1 MFCDIAKKSLTD
13 TLASLGI
20 GICNVE
26 IGEFDAK
33 TKIGDTTIIVSYP
46 KAIGGIS
53 YYFKS
58 DDLEIG
64 TAFYATYQEVDWP
77 AIVSSVL
84 FNKYDS
90 SAWVARKV
98 CDQLRD
104 RSYDTVVDIRASKA
118 CRLVGHYN
126 PDGQKER
133 YLAFMIYQIPGSRNG
148 SYHYC
153 LETLNGK
160 LVAQVKEATTDEVIK
175 RLTDI
180 ILAESGSGSKEPKR
194 SADAGW
200 ANDCIATIAE
210 TAKLYSN
217 HLFTVT
223 LSEVTDE
230 HTGVQVSTRD
240 GSCRYLLQ
248 VSDDRI
254 SSMDVKTGEPGPA
267 ILKKDWLDTPKEKRL
282 TASWR
287 FIVLMYNYSILD
299 HTLAIDS
306 ASDMNLA
313 WCDVR
318 EVSQYLTSE
327 PFLPYTLVSGTTTV
341 RENGTIEVDSE
352 IFFYRQPEK
361 GLIKIS
367 YVILAG
373 SGSQPYGNTTI
384 QISINDQSTIVDV
397 PSYSPILLAI
407 GAAMLQ
413 MLASVE

>member
-1 MFCDIAKKSLTD
+1 MSDDIARKSLTD

-20 GICNVE
+20 SSCNVE
-26 IGEFDAK
+26 TSEIDAK
-33 TKIGDTTIIVSYP
+33 TKIGDITIIVSYP

-58 DDLEIG
+58 ADLEIG
-64 TAFYATYQEVDWP
+64 TAFYATYKEVDWP

-90 SAWVARKV
+90 CAWVARKV

-118 CRLVGHYN
+118 CRLVGHYSA
-126 PDGQKER
+126 DGQKER

-148 SYHYC
+148 SYSYS

-175 RLTDI
+175 RLTDAI
-180 ILAESGSGSKEPKR
+180 IAESGSMEPKS
-194 SADAGW
+194 SADDNW
-200 ANDCIATIAE
+200 ANDCIASIAE

-217 HLFTVT
+217 RLFTVT
-223 LSEVTDE
+223 VEQVTGE
-230 HTGVQVSTRD
+230 HTGVQVSTRE
-240 GSCRYLLQ
+240 GSCRYLLK

-254 SSMDVKTGEPGPA
+254 SSVDVKTGEPGPA
-267 ILKKDWLDTPKEKRL
+267 ILKKDWLNTPNNKRI
-282 TASWR
+282 TASWN
-287 FIVLMYNYSILD
+287 FIVLMYNYSVLE
-299 HTLAIDS
+299 HTLAISS

-313 WCDVR
+313 WCDVS
-318 EVSQYLTSE
+318 EVSQWLTSE
-327 PFLPYTLVSGTTTV
+327 PFLPNTLVSGTTTV

-384 QISINDQSTIVDV
+384 NISIGNQSTVVEV

-407 GAAMLQ
+407 GTAMLQ

>member
-1 MFCDIAKKSLTD
+1 MSDDITKKSLTD

-20 GICNVE
+20 SSCNVE
-26 IGEFDAK
+26 TSEIDAK

-46 KAIGGIS
+46 KAIGAIS

-64 TAFYATYQEVDWP
+64 TAFYATHQEVDWP

-90 SAWVARKV
+90 CAWVARKV

-180 ILAESGSGSKEPKR
+180 IIAETEPKEAKS
-194 SADAGW
+194 SADDAW
-200 ANDCIATIAE
+200 ANDCMAVIAE
-210 TAKLYSN
+210 AAKLYSN
-217 HLFTVT
+217 QLFTVT
-223 LSEVTDE
+223 IEPASSE
-230 HTGVQVSTRD
+230 HTGVRVSTRE
-240 GSCRYLLQ
+240 GSCFYLLQ

-254 SSMDVKTGEPGPA
+254 SSVDVKTGEPGPA
-267 ILKKDWLDTPKEKRL
+267 ILKKDWLGTTGKKRL
-282 TASWR
+282 TAIWS
-287 FIVLMYNYSILD
+287 FIVLMYNYSILE

-327 PFLPYTLVSGTTTV
+327 PFLPNTLVSGTTTV

-367 YVILAG
+367 YLILAG
-373 SGSQPYGNTTI
+373 SSSAPYGDTR
-384 QISINDQSTIVDV
+384 ISISIGNQSTIVEV
-397 PSYSPILLAI
+397 PTYSPILLAI

>member
-1 MFCDIAKKSLTD
+1 MSDDVAKKSLTD

-20 GICNVE
+20 SSCNVE
-26 IGEFDAK
+26 TGEIDAK

-58 DDLEIG
+58 ADLEIG
-64 TAFYATYQEVDWP
+64 TAFYATLQEVDWP

-90 SAWVARKV
+90 CAWVARKV

-104 RSYDTVVDIRASKA
+104 RSYETVVDIRASKA

-148 SYHYC
+148 GYHYC

-175 RLTDI
+175 RLTDV
-180 ILAESGSGSKEPKR
+180 ILADTSSKETKS
-194 SADAGW
+194 SADDAW
-200 ANDCIATIAE
+200 ANDCMAVIAE

-223 LSEVTDE
+223 IEPASSE
-230 HTGVQVSTRD
+230 HTGVRVSTRE
-240 GSCRYLLQ
+240 GFCRYLLQ

-254 SSMDVKTGEPGPA
+254 SSMDVKTGESGPA
-267 ILKKDWLDTPKEKRL
+267 ILKKDWLNTPKEKKL
-282 TASWR
+282 TAIWS
-287 FIVLMYNYSILD
+287 FIVLMYNYSILE

-367 YVILAG
+367 YVILAS
-373 SGSQPYGNTTI
+373 SGSQPYGDTRIN
-384 QISINDQSTIVDV
+384 ISIGNQSTIVDV

>member
-1 MFCDIAKKSLTD
+1 MFGDIAKKSLTD

-26 IGEFDAK
+26 IGEFDAR
-33 TKIGDTTIIVSYP
+33 TKISDTTILVNRSE
-46 KAIGGIS
+46 AFGGIS
-53 YYFKS
+53 YYFES
-58 DDLEIG
+58 DDLKID
-64 TAFYATYQEVDWP
+64 TTYYAAHHEVDLP
-77 AIVSSVL
+77 SIVTSVL
-84 FNKYDS
+84 FNKYDRC
-90 SAWVARKV
+90 AWVARKV
-98 CDQLRD
+98 YDQLRD
-104 RSYDTVVDIRASKA
+104 RSYSPTVHIRDSKT
-118 CRLVGHYN
+118 CRLTASYMG
-126 PDGQKER
+126 DDQKEH
-133 YLAFMIYQIPGSRNG
+133 YLVYLIKQMPGSRNG
-148 SYHYC
+148 SYSYS
-153 LETLNGK
+153 LRTPRDET
-160 LVAQVKEATTDEVIK
+160 VTQVKEATVDEVVK
-175 RLTDI
+175 RLADVI
-180 ILAESGSGSKEPKR
+180 IAENSPKKHKS
-194 SADAGW
+194 SADNDW
-200 ANDCIATIAE
+200 ANDCIASIAE

-223 LSEVTDE
+223 IEPASSE
-230 HTGVQVSTRD
+230 HTGVKISTRK

-248 VSDDRI
+248 VSNDRI
-254 SSMDVKTGEPGPA
+254 SSMDVKTGESGPA

-282 TASWR
+282 TAIWS
-287 FIVLMYNYSILD
+287 FIVLMYNYSILE
-299 HTLAIDS
+299 HTLAIDH

-367 YVILAG
+367 YVILAS

-384 QISINDQSTIVDV
+384 QISIGNQSTIVEV

-407 GAAMLQ
+407 GTAMLQ
-413 MLASVE
+413 MLASV

>member
-1 MFCDIAKKSLTD
+1 MSSDIAKKSLTD

-20 GICNVE
+20 SSCNVE
-26 IGEFDAK
+26 TSEIDAK

-46 KAIGGIS
+46 RAIEGIS

-58 DDLEIG
+58 ADLEIS
-64 TAFYATYQEVDWP
+64 TALYAKCKEVDWA

-90 SAWVARKV
+90 CAWIARKV

-126 PDGQKER
+126 PDGKKER
-133 YLAFMIYQIPGSRNG
+133 YLAFMIYQIPDSRNG

-175 RLTDI
+175 RLTDVI
-180 ILAESGSGSKEPKR
+180 IAEHSPKEPKS
-194 SADAGW
+194 SADDAW
-200 ANDCIATIAE
+200 ANDCMDAIAE

-223 LSEVTDE
+223 IEPASSE
-230 HTGVQVSTRD
+230 HTGVRVSTRE
-240 GSCRYLLQ
+240 GSCFYLLQ

-254 SSMDVKTGEPGPA
+254 SSMDVKTGESGPA

-282 TASWR
+282 TAIWS
-287 FIVLMYNYSILD
+287 FIVLMYNYSILE

-327 PFLPYTLVSGTTTV
+327 PFLPNTLVSGTTTV

-373 SGSQPYGNTTI
+373 SGSEPYGNTTI
-384 QISINDQSTIVDV
+384 NISIGNQSTIVDV

-413 MLASVE
+413 MLASV

>member
-1 MFCDIAKKSLTD
+1 MTTEIAKKSLTD
-13 TLASLGI
+13 TMASLGI
-20 GICNVE
+20 GICNLETGE
-26 IGEFDAK
+26 IYAK
-33 TKIGDTTIIVSYP
+33 TKIGDITIIVSYP
-46 KAIGGIS
+46 KAIGAIS

-90 SAWVARKV
+90 CAWVARKV

-118 CRLVGHYN
+118 CRLVGHYST
-126 PDGQKER
+126 DGQKER

-148 SYHYC
+148 GYTYS

-180 ILAESGSGSKEPKR
+180 ILAESGSKEPKR

-230 HTGVQVSTRD
+230 HTGVQVSTRE
-240 GSCRYLLQ
+240 GSCKYLLK
-248 VSDDRI
+248 VSDYRI
-254 SSMDVKTGEPGPA
+254 SSVDVKTGEPGPD
-267 ILKKDWLDTPKEKRL
+267 ILKKDWLAIPSNKRL
-282 TASWR
+282 SASWN
-287 FIVLMYNYSILD
+287 FIVLMYNYSVLE
-299 HTLAIDS
+299 HTLAISS

-313 WCDVR
+313 WRDVR
-318 EVSQYLTSE
+318 EVSQWLTSE
-327 PFLPYTLVSGTTTV
+327 PFLPNTLVSGTTTV

-367 YVILAG
+367 YVILAS
-373 SGSQPYGNTTI
+373 SGSKPYGDTR
-384 QISINDQSTIVDV
+384 ISISIGDQSTIVEV
-397 PSYSPILLAI
+397 PTYSPILLAI

>member
-1 MFCDIAKKSLTD
+1 MSDDIAKKSLTD
-13 TLASLGI
+13 TMASLGI

-26 IGEFDAK
+26 TGEIYAK

-46 KAIGGIS
+46 KAIGAIS

-64 TAFYATYQEVDWP
+64 TAFYATYQEVDWA

-90 SAWVARKV
+90 CAWVARKV

-104 RSYDTVVDIRASKA
+104 RSYETVVDIRASKA

-126 PDGQKER
+126 PDGKKER
-133 YLAFMIYQIPGSRNG
+133 YLAFMIYQIPGSSNG

-153 LETLNGK
+153 LETLDGK
-160 LVAQVKEATTDEVIK
+160 LVAQVKEATTDEVIE
-175 RLTDI
+175 RLTDV
-180 ILAESGSGSKEPKR
+180 ILADTSPKEAKS
-194 SADAGW
+194 SADNAW
-200 ANDCIATIAE
+200 ANDCIAVIAR
-210 TAKLYSN
+210 TAELYSN

-223 LSEVTDE
+223 VEQITGK
-230 HTGVQVSTRD
+230 HTGVQVSTRE
-240 GSCRYLLQ
+240 GSCRYLLK

-254 SSMDVKTGEPGPA
+254 SSVDVKTGEPGPA

-282 TASWR
+282 TAIWS
-287 FIVLMYNYSILD
+287 FIVLMYNYSILE

-352 IFFYRQPEK
+352 VFFYRQPEK

-373 SGSQPYGNTTI
+373 SGSQPYGDTR
-384 QISINDQSTIVDV
+384 ISISIGDQSTIVEV
-397 PSYSPILLAI
+397 PTYSPILLAI

>member
-1 MFCDIAKKSLTD
+1 MTIEIAKKSLTD

-20 GICNVE
+20 SSCNVE
-26 IGEFDAK
+26 TGEYDAK

-64 TAFYATYQEVDWP
+64 TAFYAAYQEVDWP

-90 SAWVARKV
+90 CAWVARKV
-98 CDQLRD
+98 CDQLREKL
-104 RSYDTVVDIRASKA
+104 YDTVVDIRRSKA

-126 PDGQKER
+126 TDGKKER

-148 SYHYC
+148 SYIYS
-153 LETLNGK
+153 LETLGGK
-160 LVAQVKEATTDEVIK
+160 LVAQVKEATTDEVVK
-175 RLTDI
+175 RLTDA
-180 ILAESGSGSKEPKR
+180 ILAEPSPKESKN
-194 SADAGW
+194 SDDAGW
-200 ANDCIATIAE
+200 AYGCIANITE

-223 LSEVTDE
+223 VEQDTGE
-230 HTGVQVSTRD
+230 HTCVQVSTRE

-248 VSDDRI
+248 VSHDRI
-254 SSMDVKTGEPGPA
+254 SSVDTKTGEPGPD
-267 ILKKDWLDTPKEKRL
+267 ILKQKWLDTPEQKKL
-282 TASWR
+282 STVWT
-287 FIVLMYNYSILD
+287 FIVLMYEYSVLVSNPEIS
-299 HTLAIDS
+299 S

-313 WCDVR
+313 WTDVS

-327 PFLPYTLVSGTTTV
+327 PFLPNTLVSGVTTV
-341 RENGTIEVDSE
+341 RETGTIEVDSE

-361 GLIKIS
+361 GLIKVS
-367 YVILAG
+367 YVIPAG
-373 SGSQPYGNTTI
+373 SSTHPYGNVRVM
-384 QISINDQSTIVDV
+384 ISIGDQSTFVDV
-397 PSYSPILLAI
+397 PNYSPILLAI

-413 MLASVE
+413 MLASV

>member
-1 MFCDIAKKSLTD
+1 MSGDIAKKSLTD

-20 GICNVE
+20 SSCNVE

-64 TAFYATYQEVDWP
+64 TAFYATFQEVDWP

-90 SAWVARKV
+90 CAWVARKV

-104 RSYDTVVDIRASKA
+104 RSYETVVDIRASKA

-126 PDGQKER
+126 PDGKKER

-180 ILAESGSGSKEPKR
+180 ILAESGSGSKEPMP
-194 SADAGW
+194 AGQ
-200 ANDCIATIAE
+200 I
-210 TAKLYSN
+210 TA
-217 HLFTVT
+217 
-223 LSEVTDE
+223 
-230 HTGVQVSTRD
+230 
-240 GSCRYLLQ
+240 
-248 VSDDRI
+248 
-254 SSMDVKTGEPGPA
+254 
-267 ILKKDWLDTPKEKRL
+267 
-282 TASWR
+282 
-287 FIVLMYNYSILD
+287 
-299 HTLAIDS
+299 
-306 ASDMNLA
+306 
-313 WCDVR
+313 
-318 EVSQYLTSE
+318 
-327 PFLPYTLVSGTTTV
+327 
-341 RENGTIEVDSE
+341 
-352 IFFYRQPEK
+352 
-361 GLIKIS
+361 
-367 YVILAG
+367 
-373 SGSQPYGNTTI
+373 
-384 QISINDQSTIVDV
+384 
-397 PSYSPILLAI
+397 
-407 GAAMLQ
+407 
-413 MLASVE
+413 